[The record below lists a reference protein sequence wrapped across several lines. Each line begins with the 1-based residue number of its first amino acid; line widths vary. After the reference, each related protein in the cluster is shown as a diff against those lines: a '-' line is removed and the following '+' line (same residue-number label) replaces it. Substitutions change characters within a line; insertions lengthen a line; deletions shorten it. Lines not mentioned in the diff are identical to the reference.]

1 MNRFAHICFVLIA
14 FALGA
19 CSKPAAQ
26 PVQSTVSETATQS
39 YSVKGILRA
48 INFADQSVTVEHE
61 EIPDYMPAMTMPFDV
76 KSMAEVQPLKVGD
89 GIKFRL
95 VVTDKSS
102 WIEGIE
108 KIDAAQVK
116 VTPKRAAIVAN
127 STMAERLK
135 EGDRLPEFQLVDH
148 NGQQITRETFAGKPL
163 FITFIFTRC
172 PIPNFCPLMS
182 RNFVEIQK
190 ALAGGSKKDEVQ
202 YLSISFDPEFD
213 TPEILTNYAKQYHAD
228 GKQWRFATGSPD
240 QIKQLT
246 QAFSV
251 YVQPEQGTISHGL
264 ATALVRPDGVIEKIF
279 RGNSWPASDAVEA
292 VNSL

>member
-1 MNRFAHICFVLIA
+1 MNRFAHACFVLIA
-14 FALGA
+14 FAFAA

-26 PVQSTVSETATQS
+26 PAQSTATETAAQS

-76 KSMAEVQPLKVGD
+76 KSMAEVQPLKAGD

-108 KIDAAQVK
+108 KIDATQVK

-127 STMAERLK
+127 SAIAERLK
-135 EGDRLPEFQLVDH
+135 EGDSLPEFQLVDQ

-182 RNFVEIQK
+182 RNFVDIQK
-190 ALAGGSKKDEVQ
+190 ALAGGPKKDEVQ

-213 TPEILTNYAKQYHAD
+213 TPEILTNYAKQYNAD
-228 GKQWRFATGSPD
+228 GKQWRFATGSPE

-246 QAFSV
+246 QALKDAGFDVS
-251 YVQPEQGTISHGL
+251 T
-264 ATALVRPDGVIEKIF
+264 ATLVRPDGVIEKIF
-279 RGNSWPASDAVEA
+279 RGNSWPASDAVDA